1 MSREYS
7 SGSIKL
13 LFSSPISSLQIILG
27 KYFSMLIYGLI
38 MMGSVLV
45 LVVVAFFS
53 IKDFDLSL
61 VLSGWLGLY
70 LLMAT
75 YAAIGLFMST
85 LTSYQIIAALG
96 TLTFISFLN
105 FIGSLW
111 QHIEGVREV
120 MYWFSLKGRADES
133 IRGLICSED
142 ILYFILVSGM
152 FLGFSV
158 LKLQFA
164 AEADVKLTIEE
175 FILLNMI
182 KMHTDQILQNI
193 AIATGKNKSVVMRM
207 IDSLEQKGLARRTV
221 NPDDRRENLLSITE
235 RGAEVLS
242 QYKEIEKRVSAELL
256 SGIPADKIACF
267 FEVADAVS
275 RKARGK

>member
-1 MSREYS
+1 MSEELLITNV
-7 SGSIKL
+7 GKL
-13 LFSSPISSLQIILG
+13 RN
-27 KYFSMLIYGLI
+27 
-38 MMGSVLV
+38 
-45 LVVVAFFS
+45 
-53 IKDFDLSL
+53 
-61 VLSGWLGLY
+61 
-70 LLMAT
+70 LL
-75 YAAIGLFMST
+75 
-85 LTSYQIIAALG
+85 
-96 TLTFISFLN
+96 
-105 FIGSLW
+105 
-111 QHIEGVREV
+111 HR
-120 MYWFSLKGRADES
+120 
-133 IRGLICSED
+133 
-142 ILYFILVSGM
+142 
-152 FLGFSV
+152 V

-182 KMHTDQILQNI
+182 EMHTDQILQNI

-267 FEVADAVS
+267 FEVADAVL

>member
-1 MSREYS
+1 MSEELLITNV
-7 SGSIKL
+7 GKL
-13 LFSSPISSLQIILG
+13 RN
-27 KYFSMLIYGLI
+27 
-38 MMGSVLV
+38 
-45 LVVVAFFS
+45 
-53 IKDFDLSL
+53 
-61 VLSGWLGLY
+61 
-70 LLMAT
+70 LL
-75 YAAIGLFMST
+75 
-85 LTSYQIIAALG
+85 
-96 TLTFISFLN
+96 
-105 FIGSLW
+105 
-111 QHIEGVREV
+111 HR
-120 MYWFSLKGRADES
+120 
-133 IRGLICSED
+133 
-142 ILYFILVSGM
+142 
-152 FLGFSV
+152 V

-175 FILLNMI
+175 FILLMNMI
-182 KMHTDQILQNI
+182 EMHTDQILQNI